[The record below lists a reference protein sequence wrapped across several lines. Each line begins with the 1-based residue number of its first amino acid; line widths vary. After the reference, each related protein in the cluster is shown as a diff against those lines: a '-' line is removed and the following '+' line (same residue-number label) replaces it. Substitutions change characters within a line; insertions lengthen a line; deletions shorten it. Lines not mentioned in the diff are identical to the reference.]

1 MVHALVSKNSAGKPT
16 LIKIIT
22 GICRIDEREIYVE
35 SRKVDI
41 NSVKAYELEHFK
53 SFKRR

>member
-1 MVHALVSKNSAGKPT
+1 MVHALVSKNSAGKPK

-22 GICRIDEREIYVE
+22 GICRIDERGIYVE

-41 NSVKAYELEHFK
+41 NSVKDYELEHFK